1 MVREGSTY
9 YWDRRL
15 FHLSA
20 AFIIPLLGLA
30 VGYEYARAMAIIGT
44 VVLVGGEATRLL
56 IPSVNAW
63 FIEWLGMLLKPGE
76 EHKVTAATYLV
87 VTSLVM
93 LLVFDLEIA
102 ALALLFWR
110 SAIRWRASSASASV
124 DYDGIAGSKKD
135 WLPHPVRAWKEH
147 WRSLWAATASPPS
160 SGQRMSTSPSGPPQW
175 PPLWSSSQ
183 YRWKTTQRF
192 LSPVAW
198 SCGCCGSVNR
208 HNQPHTEALNAQDYT
223 R

>member
-15 FHLSA
+15 FHLSVA
-20 AFIIPLLGLA
+20 SIIPLLGLA
-30 VGYEYARAMAIIGT
+30 VGYEYAWAMAIIGT

-56 IPSVNAW
+56 IPSVNAG
-63 FIEWLGMLLKPGE
+63 FIEWLGMLLKPGG

-102 ALALLFWR
+102 ALALLFLAFGDPLAGLVGKR
-110 SAIRWRASSASASV
+110 FGRLRWDRWF
-124 DYDGIAGSKKD
+124 KKG
-135 WLPHPVRAWKEH
+135 LA
-147 WRSLWAATASPPS
+147 
-160 SGQRMSTSPSGPPQW
+160 STSGKSAEGALAFLVGSLSIATLLWTKDVYLTLW
-175 PPLWSSSQ
+175 PAAVEFLPIPL
-183 YRWKTTQRF
+183 KTTLRF

>member
-15 FHLSA
+15 SHLSA
-20 AFIIPLLGLA
+20 ASIIPLLGLA

-102 ALALLFWR
+102 ALALLFLAFGDPLAGLVGKR
-110 SAIRWRASSASASV
+110 FGRLRWDRWF
-124 DYDGIAGSKKD
+124 KKE
-135 WLPHPVRAWKEH
+135 LA
-147 WRSLWAATASPPS
+147 
-160 SGQRMSTSPSGPPQW
+160 STSGKSAEGALAFLVGSLSIATLLWTKDVYLTLW

-208 HNQPHTEALNAQDYT
+208 HNQPHTEALNVQDYT